1 MASVISRVIPVQI
14 GPQQLKNVDKK
25 TQSLLMSTTTKKMFT
40 YNIAT
45 MERSPGLVSMTDQER
60 VTLLGLIVDMETLQ
74 CGPRI
79 SQIISKK
86 KIVCMHLV

>member
-25 TQSLLMSTTTKKMFT
+25 TQSLLTSTITKKMFT

-60 VTLLGLIVDMETLQ
+60 VTLLGWIVDMETLQ
-74 CGPRI
+74 PGPRI

-86 KIVCMHLV
+86 KIVCMHLA

>member
-25 TQSLLMSTTTKKMFT
+25 TQSLLTSTITKKMFT

-45 MERSPGLVSMTDQER
+45 MERSPGWV
-60 VTLLGLIVDMETLQ
+60 
-74 CGPRI
+74 
-79 SQIISKK
+79 
-86 KIVCMHLV
+86 